1 MDVVRRKRLTQRA
14 LADLEEVV
22 LDVLHE
28 AGVPLRGWEISKR
41 IDIPVSKFVSVRYPL
56 VHGVLESLAC
66 KGLVCQPM
74 YDIGEYSWGLT
85 EKATERM
92 KE

>member
-1 MDVVRRKRLTQRA
+1 MDVVRRKRLTRSA
-14 LADLEEVV
+14 SEALEEVV

-56 VHGVLESLAC
+56 IHGVLESLAR
-66 KGLVCQPM
+66 KGLVFQPM
-74 YDIGEYSWGLT
+74 ADIGKYEWGLT
-85 EKATERM
+85 EKVPERM
-92 KE
+92 KD